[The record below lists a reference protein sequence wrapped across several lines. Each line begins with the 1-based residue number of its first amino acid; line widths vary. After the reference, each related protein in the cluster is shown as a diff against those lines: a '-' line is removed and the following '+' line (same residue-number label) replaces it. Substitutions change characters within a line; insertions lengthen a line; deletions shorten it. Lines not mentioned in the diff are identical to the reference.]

1 MSASKVLIGCWL
13 GLAVLSVATVLLGS
27 SGSTLALAAGVLA
40 VALIKAW
47 LISDGFMELRHAPI
61 QWRLL
66 LATWPVAMAA
76 GKPGPAL
83 LKQKLSD

>member
-1 MSASKVLIGCWL
+1 MSASNVLIGCWL
-13 GLAVLSVATVLLGS
+13 GLAVLSIATVVLGS
-27 SGSTLALAAGVLA
+27 SGSTLLLAVGVLA

-47 LISDGFMELRHAPI
+47 VISDGFMELRHAPL

-76 GKPGPAL
+76 GIL
-83 LKQKLSD
+83 LAMLL